1 MKKSEFKELK
11 VGDKVKVRSWAE
23 MEKEFGLDS
32 EGDINTEVCFTTIM
46 KRYCDNVYEVV
57 KTDVDCAI
65 LQDGCGDLIFG
76 FFHYSTIELAKEELK
91 EQPKDVPHLEGWLG
105 GKFMKRM
112 GNIGEATPLKDS
124 KGEELN
130 IGDIVLVMCKSINDT
145 IITPVVKDKGKCF
158 IFGIKGVCSPDGKI
172 TDSDYYIQ
180 KIAVYNEVPIG
191 AKLHC
196 SSMMHYIKY
205 CKGE

>member
-32 EGDINTEVCFTTIM
+32 DGDIDTEVCFSTIM
-46 KRYCDNVYEVV
+46 KKYCDNVYKVV
-57 KTDVDCAI
+57 KADIDCVI
-65 LQDGCGDLIFG
+65 LQDGCGDWIFG

-105 GKFMKRM
+105 GKFMERM
-112 GNIGEATPLKDS
+112 GNFGEPTCIKDS
-124 KGEELN
+124 KGEPLFV
-130 IGDIVLVMCKSINDT
+130 GDLVLVMSKELGEAIA
-145 IITPVVKDKGKCF
+145 TPVVKDEKQCF
-158 IFGIKGVCSPDGKI
+158 IFGIRRICIPDGKI

-180 KIAVYNEVPIG
+180 KIANYNEIPNG
-191 AKLHC
+191 AKFEF
-196 SSMMHYIKY
+196 IKY
-205 CKGE
+205 CSEV